1 MPQPTKAPTTALR
14 EQPAA
19 VILVHNSTPLSTMHQ
34 EGTGMHTLDDLL
46 SIGHVVA
53 LAGDTD
59 DAVLLLGK
67 DLS

>member
-19 VILVHNSTPLSTMHQ
+19 VILVHNSTPLSTRHQ
-34 EGTGMHTLDDLL
+34 KGTGRRTLDDLL
-46 SIGHVVA
+46 SIGHIVA
-53 LAGDTD
+53 LTGDTD
-59 DAVLLLGK
+59 DAVLLLGE